1 MRRSFAP
8 SQVKQRAS
16 LGSSG
21 RTDAKSTS
29 KSNNNRSAGEDEE
42 YNTIQ
47 RLPLFGF
54 LSIPN
59 DLKKQF
65 KIPSGCVISE
75 ESIALR
81 RTKTLGQRRMPLVV
95 PGGYVAPLP
104 SSNVVDTSGAEEEE
118 ESSSSGSE
126 FPPHE
131 PVVLWR
137 DPEDETN
144 VVQVIPQLACRLR
157 PHQREGVQFLFECTM
172 GIRGFEGEGCIL
184 ADDMGLGK
192 TLMSLTLL
200 WTLLNQGVTNNGKS
214 AVQKAIVVCPTS
226 LVGNWENELRRWI
239 GDHCPTFAGTLTTI
253 IFQICYSLLINVLLV
268 YVTHS
273 SSCYQYYTSYYII
286 LQ

>member
-8 SQVKQRAS
+8 SQVKQRSS
-16 LGSSG
+16 LGISS
-21 RTDAKSTS
+21 RTGAKSTS
-29 KSNNNRSAGEDEE
+29 KSSNDGGDEV
-42 YNTIQ
+42 TIQ

-81 RTKTLGQRRMPLVV
+81 RRKTLGQRRMPLVV

-104 SSNVVDTSGAEEEE
+104 RPNAEVLVGSEEEE
-118 ESSSSGSE
+118 ENSSKDSD

-137 DPEDETN
+137 DPDDDTN
-144 VVQVIPQLACRLR
+144 VVQVIPQLASRLR

-172 GIRGFEGEGCIL
+172 GLRGFEGEGCIL

-200 WTLLNQGVTNNGKS
+200 WTLLNQGMTKGKS

-226 LVGNWENELRRWI
+226 LVGNWENEFRRWI
-239 GDHCPTFAGTLTTI
+239 GDHCPVFAGR
-253 IFQICYSLLINVLLV
+253 
-268 YVTHS
+268 
-273 SSCYQYYTSYYII
+273 
-286 LQ
+286 